1 MRVEESIQIA
11 RPPQEVWALVAD
23 PENDPRW
30 CRKVRSVEATG
41 ESRWNLIHKPV
52 PLRPAMELV
61 VERVAADPPRRLA
74 LREEDDGS
82 VFEVEYRL
90 EEADGATRFTQ
101 VSEFEWKRLPKILHR
116 TFDRGVRR
124 DVRGQL
130 RALKQLLEA

>member
-1 MRVEESIQIA
+1 
-11 RPPQEVWALVAD
+11 
-23 PENDPRW
+23 
-30 CRKVRSVEATG
+30 
-41 ESRWNLIHKPV
+41 
-52 PLRPAMELV
+52 MELV

-101 VSEFEWKRLPKILHR
+101 VSEFEWKRVPKILHR